1 VHPEFRGSC
10 SIKKVLP
17 VLVPEL
23 SYKDLEIQEGG
34 TASLKWFN
42 VARGGVTG
50 EEKDQILKDLLKYC
64 ELDTLA
70 MVRIWEEVS

>member
-1 VHPEFRGSC
+1 
-10 SIKKVLP
+10 LP

-42 VARGGVTG
+42 IARGDTTG
-50 EEKDQILKDLLKYC
+50 KDQILKNLLKYC

-70 MVRIWEEVS
+70 MVRIWEELEEL